1 MRTAGSNTL
10 FFKLLLLAM
19 LVMLIMLQVRL
30 WFSEDGYREVSR
42 LDEEVVAQK
51 LENDNLGER
60 NARLAADVLDLK
72 SGNSAIEERARADL
86 GMVEED
92 EDFFLFGE
100 ESAKSESESVVP

>member
-10 FFKLLLLAM
+10 FFKLLLLA
-19 LVMLIMLQVRL
+19 LVVMLIMLQVRL

-100 ESAKSESESVVP
+100 ESAKSDSLVP

>member
-1 MRTAGSNTL
+1 MMRTAGSNTL
-10 FFKLLLLAM
+10 FFKLLLLA
-19 LVMLIMLQVRL
+19 LVVMLIMLQVRL

-100 ESAKSESESVVP
+100 ESAKSESVVP

>member
-100 ESAKSESESVVP
+100 ESAKSESVVP

>member
-10 FFKLLLLAM
+10 FFKLLLLVL
-19 LVMLIMLQVRL
+19 LVLLIMLQVRL

-100 ESAKSESESVVP
+100 ESAKSESVVP